1 MHGDLVLHYIIMRLT
16 ENHAIIS
23 DTVRSQVMSTFECSL
38 TAIYLWKGNSNLC
51 PKRVYQRQRS

>member
-1 MHGDLVLHYIIMRLT
+1 MHGDLVLLYIIMRLT

-38 TAIYLWKGNSNLC
+38 TAIYL
-51 PKRVYQRQRS
+51 